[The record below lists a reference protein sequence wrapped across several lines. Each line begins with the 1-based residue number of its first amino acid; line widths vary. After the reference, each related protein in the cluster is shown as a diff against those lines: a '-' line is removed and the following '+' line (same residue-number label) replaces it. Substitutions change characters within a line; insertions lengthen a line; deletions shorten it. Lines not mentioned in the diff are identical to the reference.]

1 MAFNLY
7 FAGVQ
12 CEEADQLLMHL
23 NCNRLFSQE
32 NDRAGIAKW
41 CRYKNSR
48 RCNYQGKLFIDSG
61 AFSVHT
67 KQIELDVDEYISYI
81 NSIDDKINL
90 FAQVDKIPG
99 EFGKPKTLDQIE
111 EASVLSW
118 ENYLYMK
125 DKVISRDK
133 LLPIFHQ
140 GERFEWLRAM
150 LCYKHSDGL
159 PIKYIGI
166 SPANDKH
173 TSEKEEWIQKCFYII
188 KRSPNP
194 AVKTHAFGMTSLR
207 VLERY
212 PFTSADSTT
221 WLMVGANGNIMTP
234 YGVVLVSD
242 RALTNPNHIMNKG
255 CASVTAIRNY
265 VSKLGYSLEDCM
277 TNYKVRMCVNIRFL
291 KNWADNYKYTPISTI
306 KKNLF

>member
-1 MAFNLY
+1 MFDLY
-7 FAGVQ
+7 FAGSQ
-12 CEEADQLLMHL
+12 CKEANQLLVSL

-32 NDRAGIAKW
+32 NDRTDIARW
-41 CRYKNSR
+41 CNYKSSR
-48 RCNYQGKLFIDSG
+48 RHKYSGKMFIDSG

-81 NSIDDKINL
+81 NSIDDKVNL

-140 GERFEWLRAM
+140 GEKFEWLHNM
-150 LCYKHSDGL
+150 LNYRHPDNS

-173 TSEKEEWIQKCFYII
+173 TVEKEVWIQKCFSII
-188 KRSPNP
+188 KESSNP
-194 AVKTHAFGMTSLR
+194 DVKTHAFGMTSLP

-242 RALTNPNHIMNKG
+242 RAVSNPNHILNKG
-255 CASVTAIRNY
+255 NDVVTIVRKY
-265 VSKLGYSLEDCM
+265 VSELGYTLKDCM
-277 TNYKVRMCVNIRFL
+277 SNYKVRMCVNILFL
-291 KNWADNYKYTPISTI
+291 KNWADTYEYKPILSRE
-306 KKNLF
+306 KRLF